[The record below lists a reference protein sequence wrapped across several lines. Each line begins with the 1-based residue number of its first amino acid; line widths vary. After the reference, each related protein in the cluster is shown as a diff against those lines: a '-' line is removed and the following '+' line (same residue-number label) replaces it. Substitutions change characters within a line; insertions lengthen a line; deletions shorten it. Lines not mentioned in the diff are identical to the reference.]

1 MKMSM
6 NLFGLMKVG
15 TVSIPEK
22 TKVASKESWECSRRK
37 KKNQTCYIDLISH
50 FALNCLLSPILLLFQ
65 QPAVK
70 HNFTGLT
77 FSLPVYKINKR

>member
-22 TKVASKESWECSRRK
+22 TKVASKESWE
-37 KKNQTCYIDLISH
+37 L
-50 FALNCLLSPILLLFQ
+50 
-65 QPAVK
+65 
-70 HNFTGLT
+70 
-77 FSLPVYKINKR
+77 